1 MGFWGTNLNFRKEYK
16 MKKTNRNKTEEIAI
30 IEYLKIM
37 IDGRLFGTQYS
48 LDNQNEFL
56 EPTEKYNNSLTKEQN
71 LKRIGKII
79 REEFVACPFYK
90 SFYELGDIWFADAI
104 LDKLFEYYDNKYGIY
119 KWECNLK

>member
-1 MGFWGTNLNFRKEYK
+1 MKGNLK
-16 MKKTNRNKTEEIAI
+16 MKKTDRNKTEEIAI
-30 IEYLKIM
+30 VEYLKIM

-56 EPTEKYNNSLTKEQN
+56 EPNEKYNDSLTKEQN

-90 SFYELGDIWFADAI
+90 SFYDLNEKWFADAI
-104 LDKLFEYYDNKYGIY
+104 LDKLLEYYDNKYGIY